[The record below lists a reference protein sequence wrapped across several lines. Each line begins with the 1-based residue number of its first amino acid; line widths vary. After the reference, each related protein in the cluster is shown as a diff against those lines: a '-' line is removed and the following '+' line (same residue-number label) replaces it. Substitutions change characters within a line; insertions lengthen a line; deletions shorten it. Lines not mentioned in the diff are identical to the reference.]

1 MRNKGKVDLFDSTPT
16 CGGDFLNDR
25 EEKKE
30 DGKITIIENGSPEKS
45 PIEDLL
51 NQVFVYSLRV
61 GMEYGKEI
69 LKRTEGDPEKIKEE
83 LGDLCDTA
91 MSLLNE
97 IKLK

>member
-1 MRNKGKVDLFDSTPT
+1 MRNKGKVDLFDSRGKS
-16 CGGDFLNDR
+16 GGVFLSNT

-30 DGKITIIENGSPEKS
+30 DGKITVIENSSPEK

-51 NQVFVYSLRV
+51 NQVFICSLRV

-69 LKRTEGDPEKIKEE
+69 LERTEGNPEKIMEE

-91 MSLLNE
+91 MSILNE